1 MGFINDE
8 HEFIHTKYS
17 QSAKPAIGFKLTD
30 DGNYDIDGKILF
42 NARTNVDANEDDAY
56 DTIKKDYQSVPNKQ
70 YLSNQFLKRNKS
82 GVFYDLRGLS
92 IQNSEEFDPSSWNSK
107 TLITNGYADMNDNLK
122 ADKADLD
129 NKADLISQDE
139 QSFNAPISI
148 PDYDQNTTKSS
159 HIVNKKYLDS
169 TYLNK
174 LDGDVLQNSLSFNMF
189 LPDSKRQIYNIGDP
203 LSSHSV
209 TNKIYVD
216 SLLHFKS
223 NINKTMLLNG
233 TQIMNSDMNLGGHRI
248 TNLQDPNTDSNGCSK
263 RYVDKHITNNIQSSN
278 DNNAFK
284 YIMQDPL
291 GQISEEN
298 DVEVY
303 GTQEYQPSPHQINK
317 TVVNMQLILDSDKQF
332 YSSRI
337 GLNLYPLSNSNYTLC
352 FELLWPSADVET
364 VFMNGI
370 SSIETV
376 HNVFK
381 KTFLSKKYAK
391 LICQFNKSLSIGN
404 NYLLMDLEV
413 KLKSGITYPPK
424 FQAYCLVYGVD
435 SI

>member
-1 MGFINDE
+1 MS
-8 HEFIHTKYS
+8 YS
-17 QSAKPAIGFKLTD
+17 NGLLPSNTNNISTVKGPKGD
-30 DGNYDIDGKILF
+30 DGQPGVGFLLTSSGDYDIDGKILF

-56 DTIKKDYQSVPNKQ
+56 DTIKKDYQSVPNKG
-70 YLSNQFLKRNKS
+70 YLINHFLKRNKS
-82 GVFYDLRGLS
+82 GVFYDLRGFS
-92 IQNSEEFDPSSWNSK
+92 IQNSEEFDPNSWNSK
-107 TLITNGYADMNDNLK
+107 TLITKGYADMKDNLK

-139 QSFNAPISI
+139 QSFNAPISV
-148 PDYDQNTTKSS
+148 PNYDQNTTKSS
-159 HIVNKKYLDS
+159 HIVNKKHLES

-189 LPDSKRQIYNIGDP
+189 LPDSKRQIYNIGTP

-223 NINKTMLLNG
+223 DINKTMLLNG
-233 TQIMNSDMNLGGHRI
+233 TQIMKSDMNLGGHRI
-248 TNLQDPNTDSNGCSK
+248 TNLQDPNTDSDGCNK

-284 YIMQDPL
+284 YIMQDPS

-298 DVEVY
+298 DVKLY

-317 TVVNMQLILDSDKQF
+317 TVVNMQLILDSEKRF
-332 YSSRI
+332 FSLRI

-364 VFMNGI
+364 VWMNAI

-381 KTFLSKKYAK
+381 KTFLSQKYAK
-391 LICQFNKSLSIGN
+391 LICQFNKSQSIGN
-404 NYLLMDLEV
+404 NYLLMV
-413 KLKSGITYPPK
+413 WKLN
-424 FQAYCLVYGVD
+424 
-435 SI
+435 